1 MIIKSR
7 TFARCNEESSHLALM
22 TTPASRALATALDQ
36 ALNTTFWQ
44 TCSVYVCVCVFVCW
58 LAACECEH
66 GRPTSCVYICVGREG
81 GRGRQRERECVCLC
95 DVLSNF
101 TPHSKIIGAIFIQT
115 VICRQSTQRK
125 SYTYLSR
132 PSYAGNRRK
141 RNPTHIHPDRHMEV
155 IDAKEI
161 LHTFIQ
167 TAICR

>member
-44 TCSVYVCVCVFVCW
+44 TCSVYVCVCVCLFVGWQRVSVNMVDLHRVCIYV
-58 LAACECEH
+58 L
-66 GRPTSCVYICVGREG
+66 GGREG
-81 GRGRQRERECVCLC
+81 GGDRERESVCVCVMC
-95 DVLSNF
+95 FQTS
-101 TPHSKIIGAIFIQT
+101 PH
-115 VICRQSTQRK
+115 TQK
-125 SYTYLSR
+125 SLVPFSSR

-141 RNPTHIHPDRHMEV
+141 GNLTHIYPDRHMQV

-161 LHTFIQ
+161 LHTSIQ
-167 TAICR
+167 TVICR